1 MRRPTEAELR
11 RVIKVGSAC
20 ADLVE
25 TLMENAKKADAAFQA
40 EALFLSTVDS
50 VVDGVFWHLTED
62 REDDMERH
70 KFALEAFKTLL
81 ESRMK
86 AIDELEVNDGNNT
99 EETDRALC

>member
-1 MRRPTEAELR
+1 MTKPTEAELR

-25 TLMENAKKADAAFQA
+25 TLMENAKKAETAFQA
-40 EALFLSTVDS
+40 EALFLSTVES

-62 REDDMERH
+62 KEDDMERH
-70 KFALEAFKTLL
+70 KFALETFKTLL
-81 ESRMK
+81 EARMK

-99 EETDRALC
+99 ENADGPLC